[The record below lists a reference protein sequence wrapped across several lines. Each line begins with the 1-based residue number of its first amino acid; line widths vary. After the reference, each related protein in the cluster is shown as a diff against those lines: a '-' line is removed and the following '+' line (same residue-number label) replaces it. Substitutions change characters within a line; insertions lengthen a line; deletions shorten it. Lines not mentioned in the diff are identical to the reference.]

1 MTCFKGP
8 DSSRIG
14 GPGARQTFLPPEGP
28 CRRGPGTPCG
38 PTVRSMLAILG
49 RAEAIPPGA
58 LIAGIECSWERI
70 DERAT
75 EVKMHGDGART
86 GAI

>member
-1 MTCFKGP
+1 
-8 DSSRIG
+8 
-14 GPGARQTFLPPEGP
+14 
-28 CRRGPGTPCG
+28 
-38 PTVRSMLAILG
+38 MLTIPG
-49 RAEAIPPGA
+49 RAEAVPPGV

-75 EVKMHGDGART
+75 ELEMRGDGART